1 MAKFGFGLNVNETA
15 QENGYDQYQV
25 GLKESLGA
33 VAADNWELNP
43 AMATFKNWQIYK
55 AKSISE
61 EGERSPFN
69 QPIFRVNREKLN
81 KQYSSLGLYFE
92 QDEYQ
97 SVVDIMVDNKI
108 EENERK
114 SIMSRG
120 PQGSF
125 NPLSGGFY
133 VGAAKL
139 AVGIGVSFLDPIN
152 IGVSF
157 IPVVG
162 QARFAQIAARTGLKT
177 ARAVRGA
184 VEGAVGATILEPLI
198 YSTAQKIQADYDL
211 VDSFMNIG
219 FGTIIGTGLHVGAG
233 ALKDIGTAQKF
244 EAQIIKNRENLEI
257 EKNVDQE
264 KQILKNI
271 DDFVIDSKKDYF
283 AIYSKTKELTKEFTG
298 IPASQVEKFII
309 QAEYVKKLNAMQIN
323 DVKISKKY
331 RNTGAG
337 KALYK
342 IAIKD
347 AFDKNL
353 DFASDNSISES
364 ALRVYKSLEKEGF
377 KVVYNKNIKVLKNE
391 VKLDQGRGDQIQT
404 KDGIAPVVI
413 IKKPISKSVPELNL
427 YNQYYPVNGEFMMKL
442 EKTDPRTRELLLA
455 KAIGDLSLENP
466 VNVGSILDADATL
479 REGTANPATGEI
491 KSTTRNT
498 FNDADINPVNK
509 NIDNLTSAE
518 NDIVINRESQDLL
531 DLRNRQTEQGLI
543 LKTDFGSEGIPDVL
557 TNTTEALDDFNANSK
572 QVEET
577 IKDFINCENGNT

>member
-1 MAKFGFGLNVNETA
+1 MAKFSFGLNVNETA

-43 AMATFKNWQIYK
+43 AMATFKRWKMYE

-61 EGERSPFN
+61 EGERSPRN
-69 QPIFRVNREKLN
+69 QPIFRVNRDKLN

-108 EENERK
+108 EENERQ

-152 IGVSF
+152 IGASF

-244 EAQIIKNRENLEI
+244 ETQIIKNRENLNLQNEI
-257 EKNVDQE
+257 VKDTLDVPTKINIGESFNIFDANGNIVNAKITSISSSGNSVKVKLPNGSEQIINLNASSVAFQNIKSSNYTIRSAGLSENIQGEFISELNQKEIKTLKKELLERKNELEKNNNTNQ
-264 KQILKNI
+264 
-271 DDFVIDSKKDYF
+271 
-283 AIYSKTKELTKEFTG
+283 AIYNDT
-298 IPASQVEKFII
+298 IRD
-309 QAEYVKKLNAMQIN
+309 LNA
-323 DVKISKKY
+323 
-331 RNTGAG
+331 
-337 KALYK
+337 
-342 IAIKD
+342 
-347 AFDKNL
+347 L
-353 DFASDNSISES
+353 DFH
-364 ALRVYKSLEKEGF
+364 
-377 KVVYNKNIKVLKNE
+377 
-391 VKLDQGRGDQIQT
+391 
-404 KDGIAPVVI
+404 
-413 IKKPISKSVPELNL
+413 IKKTTSKSVPELNL

-491 KSTTRNT
+491 KSTIKNT

-509 NIDNLTSAE
+509 NIDNLSSAE

-577 IKDFINCENGNT
+577 VKDFINCENGNT

>member
-1 MAKFGFGLNVNETA
+1 MAKFSFGLNVNETA
-15 QENGYDQYQV
+15 QENGYDQYQTT
-25 GLKESLGA
+25 LKESLGA

-61 EGERSPFN
+61 EGERSPRN
-69 QPIFRVNREKLN
+69 QPILRVNRDKLN

-108 EENERK
+108 EENERQ

-152 IGVSF
+152 IGASF

-162 QARFAQIAARTGLKT
+162 QARFAQIVARTGLKT

-244 EAQIIKNRENLEI
+244 EAQIIKNRENLNLQNEI
-257 EKNVDQE
+257 VKDTLDVPTKINIGESFNIFDANGNIVNAKITSISSSGNSVKVKLPNGSEQIINLNASSVAFQNIKSSNYTIRSAGLSENIQGEFISELNQKEIKTLKKELLERKNELEKNNNTNQ
-264 KQILKNI
+264 
-271 DDFVIDSKKDYF
+271 
-283 AIYSKTKELTKEFTG
+283 AIYNDT
-298 IPASQVEKFII
+298 IRD
-309 QAEYVKKLNAMQIN
+309 LNA
-323 DVKISKKY
+323 
-331 RNTGAG
+331 
-337 KALYK
+337 
-342 IAIKD
+342 
-347 AFDKNL
+347 L
-353 DFASDNSISES
+353 DFH
-364 ALRVYKSLEKEGF
+364 
-377 KVVYNKNIKVLKNE
+377 
-391 VKLDQGRGDQIQT
+391 
-404 KDGIAPVVI
+404 
-413 IKKPISKSVPELNL
+413 IKKTTSKSVPELNL

-491 KSTTRNT
+491 KSTIKNT

-531 DLRNRQTEQGLI
+531 NLRNRQTEQGLI
-543 LKTDFGSEGIPDVL
+543 LKTDFGNEGIPDVL

-572 QVEET
+572 EVEET

>member
-1 MAKFGFGLNVNETA
+1 MAKFSFGLNVNETA
-15 QENGYDQYQV
+15 QENGYDQYQTT
-25 GLKESLGA
+25 LKESLGA

-43 AMATFKNWQIYK
+43 AMSTFKNWQIYK

>member
-15 QENGYDQYQV
+15 QENGYDQYQTT
-25 GLKESLGA
+25 LKESLGA

-61 EGERSPFN
+61 EGERSPRN
-69 QPIFRVNREKLN
+69 QPILRVNRDKLN

-108 EENERK
+108 EENERQ

-152 IGVSF
+152 IGASF

-244 EAQIIKNRENLEI
+244 EAQIIKNRENLNLQNEI
-257 EKNVDQE
+257 VKDTLDVPTKINIGESFNIFDVNGNIVNAKITSISSSGNSVKVKLPNGSE
-264 KQILKNI
+264 QII
-271 DDFVIDSKKDYF
+271 
-283 AIYSKTKELTKEFTG
+283 
-298 IPASQVEKFII
+298 
-309 QAEYVKKLNAMQIN
+309 
-323 DVKISKKY
+323 
-331 RNTGAG
+331 
-337 KALYK
+337 
-342 IAIKD
+342 
-347 AFDKNL
+347 NL
-353 DFASDNSISES
+353 DARSVAFQNIKSSNYTIRSAGLGENIQGKSISE
-364 ALRVYKSLEKEGF
+364 LNQKEIKTLKKELLERKNELEKNNNTNQAI
-377 KVVYNKNIKVLKNE
+377 YNDTIRDLNA
-391 VKLDQGRGDQIQT
+391 LDFNT
-404 KDGIAPVVI
+404 K
-413 IKKPISKSVPELNL
+413 KTTSKSVPELNL

-491 KSTTRNT
+491 KSTTRNI

-531 DLRNRQTEQGLI
+531 NLRNRQTEQGLI
-543 LKTDFGSEGIPDVL
+543 LKTDFGNEGIPDVL

-572 QVEET
+572 EVEET

>member
-15 QENGYDQYQV
+15 QENGYDQYQTT
-25 GLKESLGA
+25 LKESLGA
-33 VAADNWELNP
+33 VAADNWEFNP
-43 AMATFKNWQIYK
+43 AMATFKRWKMYE

-61 EGERSPFN
+61 EGERSPRN
-69 QPIFRVNREKLN
+69 QPILRVNRDKLN

-97 SVVDIMVDNKI
+97 SVVDIMVDSKI
-108 EENERK
+108 EENERQ

-120 PQGSF
+120 PEGSF

-152 IGVSF
+152 IGASF

-162 QARFAQIAARTGLKT
+162 QTRFAQIVARTGLKT
-177 ARAVRGA
+177 GRAVRGA
-184 VEGAVGATILEPLI
+184 VEGAVGATLLEPLI

-219 FGTIIGTGLHVGAG
+219 FGTILGTGIHVGAG

-244 EAQIIKNRENLEI
+244 EAQIIKN
-257 EKNVDQE
+257 K
-264 KQILKNI
+264 
-271 DDFVIDSKKDYF
+271 
-283 AIYSKTKELTKEFTG
+283 
-298 IPASQVEKFII
+298 
-309 QAEYVKKLNAMQIN
+309 
-323 DVKISKKY
+323 
-331 RNTGAG
+331 
-337 KALYK
+337 
-342 IAIKD
+342 
-347 AFDKNL
+347 KNL
-353 DFASDNSISES
+353 D
-364 ALRVYKSLEKEGF
+364 EGTGG
-377 KVVYNKNIKVLKNE
+377 E
-391 VKLDQGRGDQIQT
+391 
-404 KDGIAPVVI
+404 
-413 IKKPISKSVPELNL
+413 PELNL

-466 VNVGSILDADATL
+466 VNTASILNADATL

-498 FNDADINPVNK
+498 FNDADVNPINK
-509 NIDNLTSAE
+509 NIDNLSSAE
-518 NDIVINRESQDLL
+518 NDIVMNRESQDLL
-531 DLRNRQTEQGLI
+531 NLRNKQTERGLI
-543 LKTDFGSEGIPDVL
+543 LKTDFGNEGIPDVL

-572 QVEET
+572 EVQET
-577 IKDFINCENGNT
+577 IADFINCENGNT

>member
-15 QENGYDQYQV
+15 QENGYDQYQTT
-25 GLKESLGA
+25 LKESLGA

-43 AMATFKNWQIYK
+43 AMATFKNWQMYE

-61 EGERSPFN
+61 EGERSPRN
-69 QPIFRVNREKLN
+69 QPILRVNRDKLN

-97 SVVDIMVDNKI
+97 SVVDIMVDSKI
-108 EENERK
+108 EENERQ

-120 PQGSF
+120 PEGSF

-152 IGVSF
+152 IGASF

-162 QARFAQIAARTGLKT
+162 QTRFAQIVARTGLKT
-177 ARAVRGA
+177 GRAVRGA
-184 VEGAVGATILEPLI
+184 VEGAVGATLLEPLI
-198 YSTAQKIQADYDL
+198 YGTAQKIQADYDL

-244 EAQIIKNRENLEI
+244 EAQIIKN
-257 EKNVDQE
+257 K
-264 KQILKNI
+264 
-271 DDFVIDSKKDYF
+271 
-283 AIYSKTKELTKEFTG
+283 
-298 IPASQVEKFII
+298 
-309 QAEYVKKLNAMQIN
+309 
-323 DVKISKKY
+323 
-331 RNTGAG
+331 
-337 KALYK
+337 
-342 IAIKD
+342 
-347 AFDKNL
+347 KNL
-353 DFASDNSISES
+353 D
-364 ALRVYKSLEKEGF
+364 EGTGG
-377 KVVYNKNIKVLKNE
+377 E
-391 VKLDQGRGDQIQT
+391 
-404 KDGIAPVVI
+404 
-413 IKKPISKSVPELNL
+413 PELNL

-498 FNDADINPVNK
+498 FNDADVNPINK
-509 NIDNLTSAE
+509 NIDGLLFNE
-518 NDIVINRESQDLL
+518 NDIVMNRESQDLL
-531 DLRNRQTEQGLI
+531 NLRNKQTEQGLI
-543 LKTDFGSEGIPDVL
+543 LKTDFGNEGIPDVL

-572 QVEET
+572 EVEET
-577 IKDFINCENGNT
+577 VKDFINCENGNT

>member
-15 QENGYDQYQV
+15 QENGYDQYQTT
-25 GLKESLGA
+25 LKESLGA

-43 AMATFKNWQIYK
+43 AMATFKNWQMYE

-61 EGERSPFN
+61 EGERSPRN
-69 QPIFRVNREKLN
+69 QPILRVNRDKLN

-97 SVVDIMVDNKI
+97 SVVDIMVDSKI
-108 EENERK
+108 EENERQ

-120 PQGSF
+120 PEGSF

-152 IGVSF
+152 IGASF

-162 QARFAQIAARTGLKT
+162 QTRFAQIVARTGLKT
-177 ARAVRGA
+177 GRAVRGA
-184 VEGAVGATILEPLI
+184 VEGAVGATLLEPLI

-219 FGTIIGTGLHVGAG
+219 FGTILGTGIHVGAG

-244 EAQIIKNRENLEI
+244 EAQIIKN
-257 EKNVDQE
+257 K
-264 KQILKNI
+264 
-271 DDFVIDSKKDYF
+271 
-283 AIYSKTKELTKEFTG
+283 
-298 IPASQVEKFII
+298 
-309 QAEYVKKLNAMQIN
+309 
-323 DVKISKKY
+323 
-331 RNTGAG
+331 
-337 KALYK
+337 
-342 IAIKD
+342 
-347 AFDKNL
+347 KNL
-353 DFASDNSISES
+353 D
-364 ALRVYKSLEKEGF
+364 EGTGG
-377 KVVYNKNIKVLKNE
+377 E
-391 VKLDQGRGDQIQT
+391 
-404 KDGIAPVVI
+404 
-413 IKKPISKSVPELNL
+413 PELNL

-466 VNVGSILDADATL
+466 VNTASILDADATL

-509 NIDNLTSAE
+509 NIDNLSSAE
-518 NDIVINRESQDLL
+518 NDIVMNRESQDLL
-531 DLRNRQTEQGLI
+531 NLRNKQTERGLI
-543 LKTDFGSEGIPDVL
+543 LKTDFGNEGIPDVL

-572 QVEET
+572 EVEET
-577 IKDFINCENGNT
+577 IADFINCENGNT

>member
-1 MAKFGFGLNVNETA
+1 MAKFSFGLNVNETA
-15 QENGYDQYQV
+15 QENGYDQYQTT
-25 GLKESLGA
+25 LKESLGA
-33 VAADNWELNP
+33 VAADNWEFNP
-43 AMATFKNWQIYK
+43 AMATFKRWKMYE

-61 EGERSPFN
+61 EGERSPRN
-69 QPIFRVNREKLN
+69 QPILRVNRDKLN

-97 SVVDIMVDNKI
+97 SVVDIMVNSKI
-108 EENERK
+108 EENERQ

-120 PQGSF
+120 PEGSF

-152 IGVSF
+152 IGASF

-162 QARFAQIAARTGLKT
+162 QTRFAQIVARTGLKT
-177 ARAVRGA
+177 GRAVRGA
-184 VEGAVGATILEPLI
+184 VEGAVGATLLEPLI

-219 FGTIIGTGLHVGAG
+219 FGTILGTGIHVGAG

-244 EAQIIKNRENLEI
+244 EAQIIKN
-257 EKNVDQE
+257 K
-264 KQILKNI
+264 
-271 DDFVIDSKKDYF
+271 
-283 AIYSKTKELTKEFTG
+283 
-298 IPASQVEKFII
+298 
-309 QAEYVKKLNAMQIN
+309 
-323 DVKISKKY
+323 
-331 RNTGAG
+331 
-337 KALYK
+337 
-342 IAIKD
+342 
-347 AFDKNL
+347 KNL
-353 DFASDNSISES
+353 D
-364 ALRVYKSLEKEGF
+364 EGTGG
-377 KVVYNKNIKVLKNE
+377 E
-391 VKLDQGRGDQIQT
+391 
-404 KDGIAPVVI
+404 
-413 IKKPISKSVPELNL
+413 PELNL

-498 FNDADINPVNK
+498 FNDADVNPINK
-509 NIDNLTSAE
+509 NIDGLLFNE
-518 NDIVINRESQDLL
+518 NDIVMNRESQDLL
-531 DLRNRQTEQGLI
+531 NLRNKQTERGLI
-543 LKTDFGSEGIPDVL
+543 LKTDFGNEEIPDVL

-572 QVEET
+572 EVEET
-577 IKDFINCENGNT
+577 VKDFINCENGNT

>member
-1 MAKFGFGLNVNETA
+1 MAKFSFGLNVNETA
-15 QENGYDQYQV
+15 QENGYDQYQTT
-25 GLKESLGA
+25 LKESLGA

-61 EGERSPFN
+61 EGERSPRN
-69 QPIFRVNREKLN
+69 QPILRVNRDKLN

-108 EENERK
+108 EENERQ

-152 IGVSF
+152 IGASF

-162 QARFAQIAARTGLKT
+162 PARFAQIVARTGLKT

-244 EAQIIKNRENLEI
+244 EAQIIKNRENLNLQNEI
-257 EKNVDQE
+257 VKDTLDVPTKINIGESFNIFDANGNIVNAKITSISSSGNSVKVKLPNGSEQIINLNASSVAFQNIKSSNYTIRSAGLSENIQGEFISELNQKEIKTLKKELLERKNELEKNNNTNQAIYNDTIRDLNALDFHIKKTTSKSVDQE

-271 DDFVIDSKKDYF
+271 DDFVIDS
-283 AIYSKTKELTKEFTG
+283 
-298 IPASQVEKFII
+298 
-309 QAEYVKKLNAMQIN
+309 
-323 DVKISKKY
+323 
-331 RNTGAG
+331 
-337 KALYK
+337 
-342 IAIKD
+342 
-347 AFDKNL
+347 
-353 DFASDNSISES
+353 
-364 ALRVYKSLEKEGF
+364 
-377 KVVYNKNIKVLKNE
+377 
-391 VKLDQGRGDQIQT
+391 
-404 KDGIAPVVI
+404 
-413 IKKPISKSVPELNL
+413 ELNL

-491 KSTTRNT
+491 KSTIKNT

-531 DLRNRQTEQGLI
+531 NLRNRQTEQGLI
-543 LKTDFGSEGIPDVL
+543 LKTDFGNEGIPDVL

-572 QVEET
+572 EVEET

>member
-15 QENGYDQYQV
+15 QENGYDQYQTT
-25 GLKESLGA
+25 LKESLGA
-33 VAADNWELNP
+33 VAADNWEFNP
-43 AMATFKNWQIYK
+43 AMATFKRWKMYE

-61 EGERSPFN
+61 EGERSPRN
-69 QPIFRVNREKLN
+69 QPILRVNRDKLN

-97 SVVDIMVDNKI
+97 SVVDIMVDSKI
-108 EENERK
+108 EENERQ

-120 PQGSF
+120 PEGSF

-152 IGVSF
+152 IGASF

-162 QARFAQIAARTGLKT
+162 QTRFAQIVARTGLKT
-177 ARAVRGA
+177 GRAVRGA
-184 VEGAVGATILEPLI
+184 VEGAVGATLLEPLI

-219 FGTIIGTGLHVGAG
+219 FGTILGTGIHVGAG

-244 EAQIIKNRENLEI
+244 EAQIIKN
-257 EKNVDQE
+257 K
-264 KQILKNI
+264 
-271 DDFVIDSKKDYF
+271 
-283 AIYSKTKELTKEFTG
+283 
-298 IPASQVEKFII
+298 
-309 QAEYVKKLNAMQIN
+309 
-323 DVKISKKY
+323 
-331 RNTGAG
+331 
-337 KALYK
+337 
-342 IAIKD
+342 
-347 AFDKNL
+347 KNL
-353 DFASDNSISES
+353 D
-364 ALRVYKSLEKEGF
+364 EGTGG
-377 KVVYNKNIKVLKNE
+377 E
-391 VKLDQGRGDQIQT
+391 
-404 KDGIAPVVI
+404 
-413 IKKPISKSVPELNL
+413 PELNL

-466 VNVGSILDADATL
+466 VNTASILNADATL

-498 FNDADINPVNK
+498 FNDADVNPINK
-509 NIDNLTSAE
+509 NIDGLLFNE
-518 NDIVINRESQDLL
+518 NDIVMNRESQDLL
-531 DLRNRQTEQGLI
+531 NLRNKQTERGLI
-543 LKTDFGSEGIPDVL
+543 LKTDFGNEGIPDVL

-572 QVEET
+572 EVQET
-577 IKDFINCENGNT
+577 IADFINCENGNT

>member
-15 QENGYDQYQV
+15 QENGYDQYQTT
-25 GLKESLGA
+25 LKESLGA

-152 IGVSF
+152 IGASF

-244 EAQIIKNRENLEI
+244 EAQIIKNRENLNLQNEI
-257 EKNVDQE
+257 VKDTLDVPTKINIGESFNIFDANGNIVNAKITSISSSGNSVKVKLPNGSE
-264 KQILKNI
+264 QIIN
-271 DDFVIDSKKDYF
+271 
-283 AIYSKTKELTKEFTG
+283 
-298 IPASQVEKFII
+298 
-309 QAEYVKKLNAMQIN
+309 LNASSVAFQNIKSSN
-323 DVKISKKY
+323 YTIRS
-331 RNTGAG
+331 AG
-337 KALYK
+337 LGENIQGK
-342 IAIKD
+342 
-347 AFDKNL
+347 
-353 DFASDNSISES
+353 SISE
-364 ALRVYKSLEKEGF
+364 LNQKEIKTLKKELLERKNELEKNNNTNQAI
-377 KVVYNKNIKVLKNE
+377 YNDTIRDLNALDFNIKK
-391 VKLDQGRGDQIQT
+391 T
-404 KDGIAPVVI
+404 T
-413 IKKPISKSVPELNL
+413 SKSVPELNL

-531 DLRNRQTEQGLI
+531 NLRNRQTEQGLI
-543 LKTDFGSEGIPDVL
+543 LKTDFGNEGIPDVL

-572 QVEET
+572 EVEET

>member
-15 QENGYDQYQV
+15 QENGYDQYQTT
-25 GLKESLGA
+25 LKESLGA
-33 VAADNWELNP
+33 VAADNWEFNP
-43 AMATFKNWQIYK
+43 AMATFKRWKMYE

-61 EGERSPFN
+61 EGERSPRN
-69 QPIFRVNREKLN
+69 QPILRVNRDKLN

-97 SVVDIMVDNKI
+97 SVVDIMVDSKI
-108 EENERK
+108 EENERQ

-120 PQGSF
+120 PEGSF

-152 IGVSF
+152 IGASF

-162 QARFAQIAARTGLKT
+162 QTRFAQIVARTGLKT
-177 ARAVRGA
+177 GRAVRGA
-184 VEGAVGATILEPLI
+184 VEGAVGATLLEPLI

-219 FGTIIGTGLHVGAG
+219 FGTILGTGIHVGAG

-244 EAQIIKNRENLEI
+244 EAQIIKNR
-257 EKNVDQE
+257 
-264 KQILKNI
+264 
-271 DDFVIDSKKDYF
+271 
-283 AIYSKTKELTKEFTG
+283 
-298 IPASQVEKFII
+298 
-309 QAEYVKKLNAMQIN
+309 
-323 DVKISKKY
+323 
-331 RNTGAG
+331 
-337 KALYK
+337 
-342 IAIKD
+342 
-347 AFDKNL
+347 KNL
-353 DFASDNSISES
+353 NLQNEIVKDTLDVPTKINIGESFNIFDVNGNIVNAKITSISSSGNSVKVKLPNGSEQIINLDARSVAFQNIKSSNYTIRSAGLGENIQGKSISE
-364 ALRVYKSLEKEGF
+364 LNQKEIKTLKKELLERKNELEKNNNTNQAI
-377 KVVYNKNIKVLKNE
+377 YNDTIRDLNA
-391 VKLDQGRGDQIQT
+391 LDFNT
-404 KDGIAPVVI
+404 K
-413 IKKPISKSVPELNL
+413 KTTSKSVPELNL
-427 YNQYYPVNGEFMMKL
+427 YNQYYPVNSEFMMKL

-498 FNDADINPVNK
+498 FNDADVNPINK
-509 NIDNLTSAE
+509 NIDGLLFNE
-518 NDIVINRESQDLL
+518 NDIVMNRESQDLL

-543 LKTDFGSEGIPDVL
+543 LKTDFGNEGIPDVL

-572 QVEET
+572 EVEET
-577 IKDFINCENGNT
+577 IADFINCENGNT